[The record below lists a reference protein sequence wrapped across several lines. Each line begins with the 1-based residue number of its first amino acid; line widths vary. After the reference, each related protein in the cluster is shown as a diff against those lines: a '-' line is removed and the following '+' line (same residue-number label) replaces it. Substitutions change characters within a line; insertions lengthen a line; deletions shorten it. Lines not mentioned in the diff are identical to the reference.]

1 MYLYRRA
8 GVPLPPRPILL
19 ILPFT
24 EGAKAAQAAVTCSSS
39 SGYVLF
45 LKAVIVHGYTL
56 GWALAWALSD
66 P

>member
-24 EGAKAAQAAVTCSSS
+24 EAAQAAVTCSSS
-39 SGYVLF
+39 SGYLLF